1 MNLGRVAGSM
11 KNKVVASE
19 LQAER
24 NKCAFDQKELMAYLH
39 GGQQEFDLQIKWF
52 NLLEK
57 HPYDLGNH
65 HHFFEMTR
73 SEQ

>member
-1 MNLGRVAGSM
+1 MQARVAGSM

-24 NKCAFDQKELMAYLH
+24 NKCAFDQKELMTFLH
-39 GGQQEFDLQIKWF
+39 GGEKEFELHMKWYS
-52 NLLEK
+52 LLEK
-57 HPYDLGNH
+57 HPKDLGNH
-65 HHFFEMTR
+65 HHFYEMTR

>member
-1 MNLGRVAGSM
+1 M

-24 NKCAFDQKELMAYLH
+24 NKCAFDQKELMTFLH
-39 GGQQEFDLQIKWF
+39 GGEKEFELHMKWYS
-52 NLLEK
+52 LLEK
-57 HPYDLGNH
+57 HPKDLGNH
-65 HHFFEMTR
+65 HHFYEMTR